1 MKKKKTVVKVIA
13 ILLALLM
20 AASVFFTVLSIVASN
35 SSAAGDDMN
44 DLQRQAL
51 EMEKKE
57 KELAEQKAAIEQKK
71 AEVKG
76 SLDSLNAQISG
87 IIQKKTLIDENILL
101 TQQEIVNISEQI
113 AVLNDGIEIKRIE
126 YEDALAKE
134 DEQMTL
140 FKERLR
146 EMEESG
152 EISYYEILFQAS
164 SFGDLLSKLD
174 MIDEVMKRDEAVI
187 SRIEQARSMVI
198 IAQQELYDKKKDCES
213 KQDELQEAIDKLAR
227 EREEADAQMKEL
239 EENVSAFTAA
249 YEENA
254 AMEAE
259 IEEQLRQTM
268 AQAAAIDDKIAR
280 LKREQNLENAGV
292 NATGT
297 YLWPSASSYYVTSL
311 YGNRLHPILGYYIMH
326 NGIDIGASYDTAI
339 YAADGGIVVTSEYNG
354 SYGNYVMIYHG
365 DDRYTLYAHMS
376 QRYVSVNDVVSQGEV
391 IGLVGDTGYAT
402 GPHIHFEIY
411 ENGTRVDP
419 LNYFTNYVLYNC

>member
-1 MKKKKTVVKVIA
+1 MKKKKIFVKAVA
-13 ILLALLM
+13 IVLALLM
-20 AASVFFTVLSIVASN
+20 AASVFFTVVSIVASN
-35 SSAAGDDMN
+35 SRAAGEDIS

-51 EMEKKE
+51 EMENRE

-76 SLDSLNAQISG
+76 SIDSLNSQISG
-87 IIQKKTLIDENILL
+87 ILQKKALIDENILL
-101 TQQEIVNISEQI
+101 TQEEIVNITEQI

-126 YEDALAKE
+126 YEDALARE
-134 DEQMTL
+134 EEQMTL

-152 EISYYEILFQAS
+152 DISYYEILFQAS

-187 SRIEQARSMVI
+187 SQMEQARSMVI
-198 IAQQELYDKKKDCES
+198 IAQQELYEKKEDCES
-213 KQDELQEAIDKLAR
+213 KQDELQQAIEKLAR
-227 EREEADAQMKEL
+227 EREEADAQMQEL
-239 EENVSAFTAA
+239 EANVSVFTAA

-268 AQAAAIDDKIAR
+268 AQAAAIDSKISQ

-292 NATGT
+292 NASGT

-311 YGNRLHPILGYYIMH
+311 YGNRLHPILGYYVMH

-376 QRYVSVNDVVSQGEV
+376 QRYVSVDDVVSQGDV